1 MLHYLQNSPKKEAC
15 TVRNDLSTEKESD
28 IPTPAKKNP
37 LTSLS
42 YTRSRCFGMTIICLV
57 VALAVTMGLVACER
71 MEAEPS
77 PTETPPDT
85 TETAPFTHRDN
96 LFTFGYDPY
105 LGNLAYHGS
114 LIYLNTW
121 VINEG
126 DPFTYEGSSR
136 GFAPTAAL
144 VHKENGYRIQG
155 NFATTMD
162 LVRITINTGDKG
174 QAGQVFQIPNDAP
187 TGVYNLELS
196 FGGESAT
203 LPGVLTVAIP

>member
-1 MLHYLQNSPKKEAC
+1 M
-15 TVRNDLSTEKESD
+15 RNNLSTEKESD
-28 IPTPAKKNP
+28 IPTPTKKDP

-42 YTRSRCFGMTIICLV
+42 YTRNRCFGMTIICLI
-57 VALAVTMGLVACER
+57 VALAVTVGMVACER
-71 MEAEPS
+71 AE
-77 PTETPPDT
+77 TETEKETEAGSVENLSDT
-85 TETAPFTHRDN
+85 TEANSLPTDSPHFS
-96 LFTFGYDPY
+96 FGYDPY
-105 LGNLAYHGS
+105 LGNLVYHGS

-144 VHKENGYRIQG
+144 VHKESGYRIQG

-174 QAGQVFQIPNDAP
+174 QAGQVFQIPDDAP

>member
-1 MLHYLQNSPKKEAC
+1 MKNDISTKKE
-15 TVRNDLSTEKESD
+15 TDG
-28 IPTPAKKNP
+28 PTPVKRNP
-37 LTSLS
+37 FPSLL
-42 YTRSRCFGMTIICLV
+42 RALLGRPGVILICL
-57 VALAVTMGLVACER
+57 AIAVTTAMGMVACER
-71 MEAEPS
+71 MEAEPG

-85 TETAPFTHRDN
+85 TETAPFTRRDN

-174 QAGQVFQIPNDAP
+174 QAGQVFQIPDDAP